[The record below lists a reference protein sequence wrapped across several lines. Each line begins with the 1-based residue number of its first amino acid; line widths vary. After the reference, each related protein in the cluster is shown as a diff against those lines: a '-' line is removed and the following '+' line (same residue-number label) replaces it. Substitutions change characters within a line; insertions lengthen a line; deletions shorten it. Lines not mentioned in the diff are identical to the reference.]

1 MRILFVNALGFVGG
15 AEKWIVNLTARLAP
29 RGHAIE
35 VAHDPRSPLGGL
47 ASAAGAE
54 TWVPRGGF
62 RNSLRTG
69 PGLAREIRARGI
81 DVVVTT
87 TRTDLKIGG
96 LASRLAGHPGA
107 VARLN
112 SGWDPAEP
120 IVTSGLKWRR
130 RRLYHR
136 HYVQLAATNSRAGKA
151 DLVARGYLPPD
162 RVVAIYN
169 GVDLSRF
176 DPDRVPRGA
185 FRAEL
190 GIPRESPLVVS
201 ISRYVERKGQEFE
214 LEAAGR
220 LTAERSELHF
230 VFLGPCRDRE
240 LPYKERLV
248 ARAGLFPGRDRIH
261 FLGARDDVSAVLAD
275 ADVLV
280 RAALTEG
287 LPNVALEAMAMRVPV
302 VATGICGTPEAVLEG
317 VTGRLVPTADDRA
330 ISAAVAELLDLPLE
344 RRAAMGS
351 TGRRHAIAT
360 FGLDR
365 MADEYEALF
374 ERALAERGG
383 RSGARQGRKSEPVPP
398 EA

>member
-1 MRILFVNALGFVGG
+1 MKVLFVNALGFVGG
-15 AEKWIVNLTARLAP
+15 AEKWIVHLTGRLAE
-29 RGHAIE
+29 RGHAVE

-47 ASAAGAE
+47 ARAAGAD
-54 TWVPRGGF
+54 TWVPRGGY
-62 RNSLRTG
+62 RDSLRTG
-69 PGLAREIRARGI
+69 ITLAREIRARGI

-96 LASRLAGHPGA
+96 LASRLAGHPGT

-120 IVTSGLKWRR
+120 VVTSGLKWRR

-151 DLVARGYLPPD
+151 DVVARGYLPPD
-162 RVVAIYN
+162 RVVPIYN

-176 DPDRVPRGA
+176 DPDRVVRGA
-185 FRAEL
+185 FRTEL
-190 GIPRESPLVVS
+190 GISAEAPLVVS
-201 ISRYVERKGQEFE
+201 ISRYAERKGQEFE

-220 LTAERSELHF
+220 LTAERPDLH
-230 VFLGPCRDRE
+230 VAFLGPCRERE
-240 LPYKERLV
+240 RPYKERLR

-261 FLGARDDVSAVLAD
+261 FLNARDDVPAVLAD

-302 VATGICGTPEAVLEG
+302 VATGICGTPEAVLDGE
-317 VTGRLVPTADDRA
+317 TGHLVPPADDRA
-330 ISAAVAELLDLPLE
+330 IAAAVAELLQLPRE
-344 RRAAMGS
+344 RRVAMGRR
-351 TGRRHAIAT
+351 GRDHVLAT

-374 ERALAERGG
+374 ERALAERVGKG
-383 RSGARQGRKSEPVPP
+383 
-398 EA
+398 

>member
-1 MRILFVNALGFVGG
+1 VRILFVNALGFVGG
-15 AEKWIVNLTARLAP
+15 AEKWIVHLTTRLVP

-35 VAHDPRSPLGGL
+35 VAHDSRSPLGEL
-47 ASAAGAE
+47 VRAAGAQ
-54 TWVPRGGF
+54 TWVPRGEF
-62 RNSLRTG
+62 RDSLRTA
-69 PGLAREIRARGI
+69 PTLARQIRARGI

-96 LASRLAGHPGA
+96 LGARLAGHPGV

-120 IVTSGLKWRR
+120 VVTSGLKWRR

-151 DLVARGYLPPD
+151 DVVARGYLPPD
-162 RVVAIYN
+162 RVVPIYN
-169 GVDLSRF
+169 GVDFSRF
-176 DPDRVPRGA
+176 DPDQVARGA

-190 GIPRESPLVVS
+190 GISAEAPLVVS

-220 LTAERSELHF
+220 LTAGRPELHF
-230 VFLGPCRDRE
+230 AFVGPCRERE
-240 LPYKERLV
+240 RPYKERLL
-248 ARAGLFPGRDRIH
+248 ARAGILPGRERIH
-261 FLGARDDVSAVLAD
+261 FLDAREDVPVILAD

-287 LPNVALEAMAMRVPV
+287 LPNVALEAMAMQVPV
-302 VATGICGTPEAVLEG
+302 VATGICGTPEAVLDGE
-317 VTGRLVPTADDRA
+317 TGRLVPTADDRA
-330 ISAAVAELLDLPLE
+330 IAAAVGELLDLPRE
-344 RRAAMGS
+344 RRAAMGQK
-351 TGRRHAIAT
+351 GRLHVLAR

-374 ERALAERGG
+374 QRALAERAE
-383 RSGARQGRKSEPVPP
+383 RGRKS
-398 EA
+398 AG

>member
-15 AEKWIVNLTARLAP
+15 AEKWIVNLTTRLVP
-29 RGHAIE
+29 RGHAVE
-35 VAHDPRSPLGGL
+35 VAYDPRSPLGDL
-47 ASAAGAE
+47 ARAAGAE

-62 RNSLRTG
+62 RNSLRSG
-69 PGLAREIRARGI
+69 PPLAREIRGRGI

-96 LASRLAGHPGA
+96 LAARLAGHPGA

-120 IVTSGLKWRR
+120 LVTSGLKWRR

-136 HYVQLAATNSRAGKA
+136 YYVQLAATNSRAGKA
-151 DLVARGYLPPD
+151 DVVARGYLPPE
-162 RVVAIYN
+162 RVVPIYN
-169 GVDLSRF
+169 GVDFSRF
-176 DPDRVPRGA
+176 DPDRVPPGA

-190 GIPRESPLVVS
+190 GIPAHAPLVVS
-201 ISRYVERKGQEFE
+201 ISRYVERKGQEYE

-220 LTAERSELHF
+220 LTAERPELHF
-230 VFLGPCRDRE
+230 AFLGPCRNRE
-240 LPYKERLV
+240 RPYKERLI
-248 ARAGLFPGRDRIH
+248 ARTGLFPGRDRIH
-261 FLGARDDVSAVLAD
+261 FLDARDDVPAVLAD

-287 LPNVALEAMAMRVPV
+287 LPNVALEAMTMGVPV
-302 VATGICGTPEAVLEG
+302 VATGICGTPEAVLDGE
-317 VTGRLVPTADDRA
+317 TGRLVPPADDRA
-330 ISAAVAELLDLPLE
+330 IAAAVGELLDLPLE
-344 RRAAMGS
+344 RRVAMGQR
-351 TGRRHAIAT
+351 GRQHVVAT

-383 RSGARQGRKSEPVPP
+383 RRGAR
-398 EA
+398 